1 MEPQVNTILS
11 RLGKAEKTELKS
23 EKVELGIM
31 QDLSK
36 AVKKHIAERKS
47 VDNALDKWFNDL
59 FKVRDRFGKIEG
71 TYKSFTSSTN
81 DMKKFVKEVEK
92 MAKDLGINPTAVDEY
107 NEAKSLIGRSE
118 DIDDVMKEAK
128 KLEGQIG

>member
-1 MEPQVNTILS
+1 MAAEGEVIEEE
-11 RLGKAEKTELKS
+11 AEKEYE
-23 EKVELGIM
+23 EKE
-31 QDLSK
+31 
-36 AVKKHIAERKS
+36 E
-47 VDNALDKWFNDL
+47 
-59 FKVRDRFGKIEG
+59 E
-71 TYKSFTSSTN
+71 
-81 DMKKFVKEVEK
+81 

>member
-1 MEPQVNTILS
+1 MNPQLNKIFSKLA
-11 RLGKAEKTELKS
+11 KEEKTELAS

-59 FKVRDRFGKIEG
+59 FKIRDRFGKIEG
-71 TYKSFTSSTN
+71 TYKSFTASTN

-92 MAKDLGINPTAVDEY
+92 KAAELD
-107 NEAKSLIGRSE
+107 
-118 DIDDVMKEAK
+118 K
-128 KLEGQIG
+128 KL